1 LFHQNCQFFEGFEII
16 WVIGI
21 SKQIRIKSQF
31 ANLIP
36 ICFEIEVCSAKGK
49 APSENRDD
57 HAE

>member
-1 LFHQNCQFFEGFEII
+1 MI

-21 SKQIRIKSQF
+21 SKQIGIKSEF

-49 APSENRDD
+49 APWKNGDD
-57 HAE
+57 HAA

>member
-1 LFHQNCQFFEGFEII
+1 MI

-21 SKQIRIKSQF
+21 SKQIRIKSEF

-49 APSENRDD
+49 AKLLGKMGMIMLSE
-57 HAE
+57 AKIFMKSKKL